1 MEPNNIY
8 KRERSYVIEQ
18 CLHGE
23 WVELITIP
31 TEEITDKE
39 FYEGLEDIIKNL
51 IMETKDRSKCYLV
64 ISNRGIVFI
73 PDDGPIRILQGS

>member
-1 MEPNNIY
+1 MNKGIY

-18 CLHGE
+18 YLHGE
-23 WVELITIP
+23 WVELISIP

-39 FYEGLEDIIKNL
+39 FNMEVEDIIKNL
-51 IMETKDRSKCYLV
+51 IMEVSGRSKCYLSV
-64 ISNRGIVFI
+64 KNQGIVFI